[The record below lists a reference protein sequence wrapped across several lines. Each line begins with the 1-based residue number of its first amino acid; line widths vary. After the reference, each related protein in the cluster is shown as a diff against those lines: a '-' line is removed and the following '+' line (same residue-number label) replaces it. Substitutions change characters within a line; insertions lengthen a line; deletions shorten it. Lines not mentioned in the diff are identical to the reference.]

1 MAPKGRKRPFDD
13 PAASRPK
20 PEAMKSLF
28 FGPLPT
34 CSTPTSGP
42 TGPRHPACKLHR
54 STTAAGVGP
63 VRILPDDP
71 SPAPGRFVP
80 IWNRLA
86 PAAIGLTGRRF
97 VLSTLARARLRW
109 ASLPQASGY
118 GAAFLSGPSGRTSSG
133 RAASSGAPGPPL
145 AYVHTGAR
153 RPEGF
158 PGLQVDVKKRPRAAP
173 RDSIPSRCRAPARSE
188 TGNSFQ
194 KVHCLKDFIWPC
206 ATARSGRRSRPSRRS
221 IQARPVPRA
230 TCPSLRIPEFGRGFG
245 FPLAPSNRRRPL
257 SQTLSPP
264 SLRKCL
270 RHNGFSR

>member
-1 MAPKGRKRPFDD
+1 MATLKVGRRSPRGRGCRRPSHVIHRPSTGRPQGCP
-13 PAASRPK
+13 PAPAN
-20 PEAMKSLF
+20 
-28 FGPLPT
+28 
-34 CSTPTSGP
+34 
-42 TGPRHPACKLHR
+42 PACKLHR

-118 GAAFLSGPSGRTSSG
+118 GARVPLRSLGRTSSG
-133 RAASSGAPGPPL
+133 RAASSGDPGPPL

-158 PGLQVDVKKRPRAAP
+158 PGLQVDVKNRPRAAP

-230 TCPSLRIPEFGRGFG
+230 RSCSPAAVAI
-245 FPLAPSNRRRPL
+245 LATATQSQGALVFAPVFMKSNAGCIAR
-257 SQTLSPP
+257 
-264 SLRKCL
+264 
-270 RHNGFSR
+270 